1 MRPLA
6 VVTPVPLML
15 LGLMTA
21 APAPA
26 AADAA
31 APAAPLYM
39 MSRCI
44 RVSNAGQYESYMMS
58 TTAKTMQVRA
68 DEGDI
73 AGWLFAKTVLPSGED
88 ARGCDFLQTN
98 FHRGFPPARS
108 PIDPYLVKAGLKI
121 TRDDWYKSMGEVSKL
136 TRVELWRGVTSLDGS
151 MNLGSAEKGHF
162 LRVDFIKVPPARGR
176 EWGKLQDELWKPV
189 QDAGRR
195 AGVISGWQADQI
207 VLPSGSEWP
216 YGARRLTAF
225 ADWAAIGKADDDHR
239 LLTSVHKG
247 RGPALLTRADRLEQV
262 VRSELFQ
269 IIAVVR
275 PKAAAA
281 RPPAGP
287 QNN

>member
-1 MRPLA
+1 MLQRARA
-6 VVTPVPLML
+6 VVLLLPVVLM
-15 LGLMTA
+15 GVAA

-26 AADAA
+26 AADEAE
-31 APAAPLYM
+31 PLYM
-39 MSRCI
+39 MVRCI
-44 RVSNAGQYESYMMS
+44 RALNAGEYERYMMS

-88 ARGCDFLQTN
+88 ANGCDFLQTN

-121 TRDDWYKSMGEVSKL
+121 TRDDWYKSMGAVSKL
-136 TRVELWRGVTSLDGS
+136 TRVELWRGVTSVDGS
-151 MNLGSAEKGHF
+151 VNLGTADKGHF
-162 LRVDFIKVPPARGR
+162 LRLDYIKVPPARGR

-189 QDAGRR
+189 QEAARR
-195 AGVISGWQADQI
+195 AGVVSGWQADRI
-207 VLPSGSEWP
+207 VLPAGSDWP

-225 ADWAAIGKADDDHR
+225 ADWAAIGKADDDQQ
-239 LLTSVHKG
+239 LAAGVHKG
-247 RGPALLTRADRLEQV
+247 RAPALLSRAEKLEQV

-275 PKAAAA
+275 PKGTAA
-281 RPPAGP
+281 RPSTPPPA
-287 QNN
+287 N